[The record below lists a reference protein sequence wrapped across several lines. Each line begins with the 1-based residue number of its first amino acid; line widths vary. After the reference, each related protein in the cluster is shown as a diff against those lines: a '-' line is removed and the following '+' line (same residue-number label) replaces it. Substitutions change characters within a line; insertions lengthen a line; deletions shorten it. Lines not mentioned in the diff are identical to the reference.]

1 MVGDEAG
8 GELEAGELWV
18 YDEDVAFE
26 ADYVAGFL
34 ECGDFDAFVSYAG
47 VEGEDGGRGDG
58 DVGELCEDVVHD
70 GRKVVIFW
78 VDNRVLVDY
87 LVIFWGWWGR
97 FGGWGRGCV
106 CEWGKPCGVSGTPG
120 GVEGMWTSG
129 VQREVGTPSAFWENA
144 LRRGD
149 AAGGCLYMGECE
161 WGCGGLV
168 VGELLVLGHEE
179 GDDLVFGGGGRE
191 VVGLEDGEV
200 VLVVCLAEVVWHEEG
215 VVECGEAFAGVRG
228 AGVEDGLCGAG
239 DALCG
244 GGVGV
249 GPGEVVVDDVFGVAV
264 VAFEA
269 AAYGAHPGV
278 VEGAGEDA
286 EVVECGVGD
295 DEDKVRT

>member
-1 MVGDEAG
+1 M
-8 GELEAGELWV
+8 
-18 YDEDVAFE
+18 
-26 ADYVAGFL
+26 
-34 ECGDFDAFVSYAG
+34 
-47 VEGEDGGRGDG
+47 
-58 DVGELCEDVVHD
+58 
-70 GRKVVIFW
+70 
-78 VDNRVLVDY
+78 
-87 LVIFWGWWGR
+87 
-97 FGGWGRGCV
+97 
-106 CEWGKPCGVSGTPG
+106 
-120 GVEGMWTSG
+120 
-129 VQREVGTPSAFWENA
+129 
-144 LRRGD
+144 
-149 AAGGCLYMGECE
+149 
-161 WGCGGLV
+161 
-168 VGELLVLGHEE
+168 GELLVLGHEE

-215 VVECGEAFAGVRG
+215 VVECGEAFAGVCG
-228 AGVEDGLCGAG
+228 AGVEDGLGGAG

-278 VEGAGEDA
+278 VDGAGEDA